1 MTNDM
6 TTGTPWKLILKFV
19 IPVALGNIFQQIYS
33 IVDSIIVGRFVGVEA
48 LAAVGV
54 TGPLTFIVLGW
65 VTGITSGFSIL
76 ISQSYGAGDQ
86 KRLRHYVAMSL
97 YLCVA
102 LAVLMT
108 VGCLAANR
116 WLLRLMN
123 TPENIMD
130 ATGLYIGIIY
140 AGLAASIAY
149 NMLSGI
155 LRALGDSR
163 TPLYFLIF
171 SSILNV
177 VLDLLLIRVF
187 HLGVAGAAYATV
199 ISQAVSAVLC
209 ITFMTKR
216 YRFLAFSRE
225 EGRFSWRSFTN
236 LMKMGVPMALQ
247 FSITGLGVMIVQSA
261 LNPFGEIPIAA
272 FSAGSKVMNLVT
284 QQIMIALGVGMATY
298 VGQNWGAG
306 NIHRVRQGVRTGCVL
321 AVIVGVLSMVLI
333 TLVGEAFVGLFVTA
347 NVREVTVYASEYFSI
362 ARCFFV
368 PLAMIFVFRNSLQG
382 LGDGFFPMMGGVFEL
397 AARAI
402 GVVVLVKPLGFT
414 GIVLTDPCA
423 WLAALIPIV
432 PVYLIRVRKLQDK
445 EQRSTV

>member
-19 IPVALGNIFQQIYS
+19 IPVALGNIFQQVYS

-247 FSITGLGVMIVQSA
+247 FSITGLGVIIVQSA

-362 ARCFFV
+362 ARWFFV

>member
-19 IPVALGNIFQQIYS
+19 IPVALGNIFQQVYS

-155 LRALGDSR
+155 LRALGTAER
-163 TPLYFLIF
+163 RCIF
-171 SSILNV
+171 
-177 VLDLLLIRVF
+177 
-187 HLGVAGAAYATV
+187 
-199 ISQAVSAVLC
+199 
-209 ITFMTKR
+209 
-216 YRFLAFSRE
+216 
-225 EGRFSWRSFTN
+225 
-236 LMKMGVPMALQ
+236 
-247 FSITGLGVMIVQSA
+247 
-261 LNPFGEIPIAA
+261 
-272 FSAGSKVMNLVT
+272 
-284 QQIMIALGVGMATY
+284 
-298 VGQNWGAG
+298 
-306 NIHRVRQGVRTGCVL
+306 
-321 AVIVGVLSMVLI
+321 
-333 TLVGEAFVGLFVTA
+333 
-347 NVREVTVYASEYFSI
+347 
-362 ARCFFV
+362 
-368 PLAMIFVFRNSLQG
+368 
-382 LGDGFFPMMGGVFEL
+382 
-397 AARAI
+397 
-402 GVVVLVKPLGFT
+402 
-414 GIVLTDPCA
+414 
-423 WLAALIPIV
+423 
-432 PVYLIRVRKLQDK
+432 
-445 EQRSTV
+445 